1 MNREAWPQSLAYHI
15 AKPWSNIGKMDNKGV
30 EFSINYANNF
40 SKDLSVSLQANF
52 TYNKNKMVYVDEP
65 EYPTIW
71 KSETGKP
78 YSRITG
84 YIAEGLFKSQEE
96 IDNSPAQ
103 NLRSTPKVGDIK
115 YRDLNGDGIINS
127 MTRR

>member
-1 MNREAWPQSLAYHI
+1 
-15 AKPWSNIGKMDNKGV
+15 MDNKGV

-40 SKDLSVSLQANF
+40 SRDLSVSLQANF

-103 NLRSTPKVGDIK
+103 NLVLHPRSEI
-115 YRDLNGDGIINS
+115 LNIVTLTVMVSLIR